1 MNYSDILIFGLTIRE
16 LIATILLLIGFF
28 FIAISAIGVIR
39 LPDFYSRLH
48 SSGIGETLGLMI
60 SFLGLAVFEGFNLM
74 TIKLLIVF
82 LLVFLANPIGTHI
95 LGQAAIKSG
104 LVPWEIEEK
113 EEAEK
118 NAESRH

>member
-1 MNYSDILIFGLTIRE
+1 MNFSDILIFGLTIRE

-60 SFLGLAVFEGFNLM
+60 SFLGLAVFEGLNLM
-74 TIKLLIVF
+74 TIKLFIVF

-104 LVPWEIEEK
+104 LVPWEIEE

-118 NAESRH
+118 DAESHH

>member
-1 MNYSDILIFGLTIRE
+1 MNFSDILILGLTIRE

-60 SFLGLAVFEGFNLM
+60 SFLGLAVFEGLNLM
-74 TIKLLIVF
+74 TIKLFIVF

-104 LVPWEIEEK
+104 LVPWEIEE

-118 NAESRH
+118 DAESHH

>member
-1 MNYSDILIFGLTIRE
+1 MNFSDILIFGLTIRE

-48 SSGIGETLGLMI
+48 SSGMGETLGLMI
-60 SFLGLAVFEGFNLM
+60 SFLGLAVFEGLNLM

-104 LVPWEIEEK
+104 LVPWEIKE
-113 EEAEK
+113 EEAEE
-118 NAESRH
+118 NAESHH

>member
-1 MNYSDILIFGLTIRE
+1 MNFSDILIFGLTIRE

-74 TIKLLIVF
+74 TIKLFIVF

-104 LVPWEIEEK
+104 LVPWEIEE

-118 NAESRH
+118 DAESHH

>member
-1 MNYSDILIFGLTIRE
+1 MNFSDILIFGLTIRE

-60 SFLGLAVFEGFNLM
+60 SFLGLAVFEGLNLM

-104 LVPWEIEEK
+104 LVPWEIKE
-113 EEAEK
+113 EEAEE
-118 NAESRH
+118 NAESHH

>member
-113 EEAEK
+113 EEADK
-118 NAESRH
+118 NAESHH

>member
-1 MNYSDILIFGLTIRE
+1 MNEVFIFGLTIRE
-16 LIATILLLIGFF
+16 LIATVLLLIGFF

-74 TIKLLIVF
+74 TIKLFIVF

-104 LVPWEIEEK
+104 LVPWEIEE

-118 NAESRH
+118 DAESHH